1 MKIEKRK
8 KKIDLLNY
16 LITIIG
22 PTAIGKT
29 SLSIALAQH
38 FGCDIISCDSRQF
51 FKEMRIG
58 TAVPNEEEL
67 ASATHHFIQNK
78 SIFENYTVGDF
89 EKEAIAKLD
98 ELFLKNNVQIMV
110 GGSGLYVDAVLKGF
124 DSFPEI
130 DSQIRDEVRLNYE
143 VKGIDYLQNQLKE
156 LDLDYYNFIAE
167 TNPQTLQ
174 NPQRMMRF
182 VEVCL
187 GTGKPYSSFLNKE
200 KNKRNFTPIIIGLE
214 AERAIMYDRINQR
227 VDIMMNAGLLA
238 EAEKLFPNKDLN
250 ALQTVGYREL
260 FEYFEEKISLDIA
273 IEEIKKNTRRFSKR
287 QLTWFKRTENTT
299 WFDYLVDRKEIINFI
314 ENIKGTQI

>member
-1 MKIEKRK
+1 M
-8 KKIDLLNY
+8 NY

-51 FKEMRIG
+51 FKEMRVG
-58 TAVPNEEEL
+58 TAVPNKKEL
-67 ASATHHFIQNK
+67 ASTSHHFIQNK

-98 ELFLKNNVQIMV
+98 ELFQKNNIQIMV
-110 GGSGLYVDAVLKGF
+110 GGSGLYVDAILKGF

-130 DSQIRDEVRLNYE
+130 DSQVREEVKLNYE
-143 VKGIDYLQNQLKE
+143 EKGIDYLQNQLKQ
-156 LDLDYYNFIAE
+156 LDTDYYNFITE

-182 VEVCL
+182 VEVCI

-214 AERAIMYDRINQR
+214 AERTTMYERINQR
-227 VDIMMNAGLLA
+227 VDIMINEGLLA

-260 FEYFEEKISLDIA
+260 FDYFEEKTTLEFA

-287 QLTWFKRTENTT
+287 QLTWFKRTENAV
-299 WFDYLVDRKEIINFI
+299 WFDYLTDRKEIIEHINQL
-314 ENIKGTQI
+314 IKS

>member
-1 MKIEKRK
+1 M
-8 KKIDLLNY
+8 NY

-38 FGCDIISCDSRQF
+38 FGCAIISCDSRQF
-51 FKEMRIG
+51 FKEMKIG
-58 TAVPNEEEL
+58 TAVPSDSEL

-89 EKEAIAKLD
+89 EKEAIAKLED
-98 ELFLKNNVQIMV
+98 LFLENNIQIMV

-130 DSQIRDEVRLNYE
+130 EQNIREEVRLNYE
-143 VKGIDYLQNQLKE
+143 QKGIEYLQNILKE
-156 LDLDYYNFIAE
+156 LDTEYYNFISE
-167 TNPQTLQ
+167 TNAQTLQ

-182 VEVCL
+182 AEVCL
-187 GTGKPYSSFLNKE
+187 GTGKPYSSYLNKD
-200 KNKRNFTPIIIGLE
+200 KNTRNFTPIIIGLE
-214 AERAIMYDRINQR
+214 AERQIMYDRINQR
-227 VDIMMNAGLLA
+227 VDIMIKEGLVE
-238 EAEKLFPNKDLN
+238 EAEKLYSNKELN

-260 FEYFEEKISLDIA
+260 FQYFDEEITMDFA

-287 QLTWFKRTENTT
+287 QITWFKRTENAV
-299 WFDYLVDRKEIINFI
+299 WFDYLDDRKEIIKYVEKI
-314 ENIKGTQI
+314 IKN